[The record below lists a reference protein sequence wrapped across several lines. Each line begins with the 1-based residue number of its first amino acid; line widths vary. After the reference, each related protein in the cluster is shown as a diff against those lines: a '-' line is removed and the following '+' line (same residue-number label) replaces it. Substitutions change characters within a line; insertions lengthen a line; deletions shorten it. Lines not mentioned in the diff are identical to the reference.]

1 MAVPLRGILQSV
13 QSQKKMKIQFKTS
26 LQLRKLVGVILLV
39 CGLQLYG
46 QQTVSG
52 AEDAPKPPTY
62 ITFLPNHG
70 HQPGGSNHGMV
81 L

>member
-1 MAVPLRGILQSV
+1 MR
-13 QSQKKMKIQFKTS
+13 FKVSTQVS
-26 LQLRKLVGVILLV
+26 KVVGMILLV

-70 HQPGGSNHGMV
+70 HQPGGSNHGM
-81 L
+81 LL